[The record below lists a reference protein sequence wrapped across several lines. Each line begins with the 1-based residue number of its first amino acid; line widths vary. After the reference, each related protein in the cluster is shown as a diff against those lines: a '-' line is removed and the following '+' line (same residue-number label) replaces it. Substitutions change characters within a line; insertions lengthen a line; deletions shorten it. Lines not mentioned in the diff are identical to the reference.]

1 MKSIKITIHPDILQ
15 VLQAFCRACL
25 ANPGHDPK
33 TGLCTYYVLQEW
45 TMRNISKI
53 HPDTTRP
60 IKSNLRRSEAVALY
74 VFFQNLGLT
83 DHEQDFERNNLLDSI
98 QRQMPHLITR
108 KA

>member
-1 MKSIKITIHPDILQ
+1 MKNIKITAQPDILQ
-15 VLQAFCRACL
+15 VLQAFCRASL

-45 TMRNISKI
+45 AMRNISKL
-53 HPDTTRP
+53 HPTTMHP
-60 IKSNLRRSEAVALY
+60 VKFSLCRSEAVAIY

-98 QRQMPHLITR
+98 QRQMPHLINRTL
-108 KA
+108 